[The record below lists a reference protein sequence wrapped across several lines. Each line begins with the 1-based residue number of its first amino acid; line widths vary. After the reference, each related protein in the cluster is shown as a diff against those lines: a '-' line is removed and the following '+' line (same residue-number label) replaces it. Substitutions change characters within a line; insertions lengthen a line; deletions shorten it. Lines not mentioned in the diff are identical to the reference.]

1 MLSAADL
8 TQLILAAFPDAAVEI
23 QDRTGMQDHYQ
34 VLVRSAHFQSVGL
47 MDRHRLVYA
56 AVDPALKDGRLHAI
70 EIKTELPN

>member
-1 MLSAADL
+1 MLSADDL
-8 TQLILAAFPDAAVEI
+8 RQLILTTFPDAAIEI

-34 VLVRSAHFQSVGL
+34 VLVRSANFQSVGL